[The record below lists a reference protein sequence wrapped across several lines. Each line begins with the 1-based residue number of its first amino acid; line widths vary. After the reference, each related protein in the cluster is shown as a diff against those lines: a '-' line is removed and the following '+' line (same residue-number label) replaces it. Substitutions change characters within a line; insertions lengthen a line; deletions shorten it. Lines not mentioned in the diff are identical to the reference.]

1 MDFVTVRT
9 FNNYLSANMLLARL
23 RDGGIHCFLKDEF
36 TVTVDPILTGA
47 VGGIKLIV
55 DKKDESEVLALL
67 AVFDQEFLDQ
77 ATCPNCGAHQ
87 MELVP
92 RRSAPNMITAVL
104 SWLFS
109 SYAVSVENVYKCGNC
124 GYESK
129 TLPLSDSLAREA

>member
-55 DKKDESEVLALL
+55 DKKDEAEVLALL

-87 MELVP
+87 IELVP

-109 SYAVSVENVYKCGNC
+109 SYAISVENIYKCGIC

-129 TLPLSDSLAREA
+129 TLPLSDSLTRQD